1 MCRGYPTQQET
12 AMTSPFTGPQ
22 LQNVHHQSADMTG
35 THFDGVN
42 LADAK
47 FFAVMTNA
55 TFTDTNLK
63 GAKFDDVNL
72 SHASFNNI
80 TFENTTI
87 TSANLSNLKIA
98 GVTLENT
105 EISDANLTGMKING
119 ILVTDLLAAYE
130 KP

>member
-1 MCRGYPTQQET
+1 
-12 AMTSPFTGPQ
+12 MTSPFTGPQ
-22 LQNVHHQSADMTG
+22 LQNVHHQRADMTG

-55 TFTDTNLK
+55 TFT
-63 GAKFDDVNL
+63 
-72 SHASFNNI
+72 
-80 TFENTTI
+80 
-87 TSANLSNLKIA
+87 SANLSNLKIA

-105 EISDANLTGMKING
+105 KISDANLTGMKING